1 MKHAIIVLS
10 LLTLIGACSESNP
23 NEENQAANGD
33 AVPVYTQEVTPA
45 TFQHFLDIQGS
56 VESDKTILIS
66 PKTTATV
73 ESVKVDAG
81 DTVEKGAVLAT
92 LDGEVTK
99 SQIEEV
105 KTQLE
110 LARTVYQRQQNL
122 RKEDIGSEIEFLR
135 AQNQVKSLEN
145 QLATLREQFEY
156 YTVRATIGGTVN
168 RVMLKEGETASPTSP
183 AFQIANSEALKVTAE
198 ISEAYIT
205 RIERTD
211 SVRLRFP
218 SLDRQI
224 TKTIDV
230 VSKVIDPSN
239 RTFSIEVY
247 IPSLDGMVRPNMLA
261 KLRVNDVT
269 RANEIVVPLNAVQ
282 QPDGNAFVYV
292 AKQGNSDWLASKQSV
307 NMGLSYNDQILIEEG
322 LQPGDRVVT
331 MGYNALSDQSPITI
345 QEN

>member
-1 MKHAIIVLS
+1 MKQAIIAFS
-10 LLTLIGACSESNP
+10 LLVLVSACGDSNP
-23 NEENQAANGD
+23 NEQNQSANGES
-33 AVPVYTQEVTPA
+33 VPVYTQEVTTG

-81 DTVEKGAVLAT
+81 DTVEKGDVLAT

-110 LARTVYQRQQNL
+110 LARTVYERQQNL
-122 RKEDIGSEIEFLR
+122 RKEDIGSEIDFLR

-145 QLATLREQFEY
+145 QLTTLQEQFEY

-168 RVMLKEGETASPTSP
+168 RVMLKEGETAVPSSP
-183 AFQIANSEALKVTAE
+183 AFQIANAEALKVTAE

-205 RIERTD
+205 RIDRTD
-211 SVRLRFP
+211 SVRVRFP
-218 SLDRQI
+218 SLNREI

-239 RTFSIEVY
+239 RTFSIEIY
-247 IPSLDGMVRPNMLA
+247 ISNLDETVRPNMLA

-269 RANEIVVPLNAVQ
+269 RANEVVVPLNAVQ
-282 QPDGNAFVYV
+282 QPEGDAFVYL
-292 AKQGNSDWLASKQSV
+292 AKQGDPSWIASRQSIEL
-307 NMGLSYNDQILIEEG
+307 GLSYNDQILIEEG
-322 LQPGDRVVT
+322 LRPGDRLVT
-331 MGYNALSDQSPITI
+331 VGYNALSDQTPIAI

>member
-1 MKHAIIVLS
+1 MKQAIYILS
-10 LLTLIGACSESNP
+10 LLVLVGACGESNP
-23 NEENQAANGD
+23 NEEASGTSEL
-33 AVPVYTQEVTPA
+33 VPVYTQEVTTG
-45 TFQHFLDIQGS
+45 TFQHFLDVQGS

-73 ESVKVDAG
+73 ESVQVDAG
-81 DTVEKGAVLAT
+81 DTVAKGDVLAT

-135 AQNQVKSLEN
+135 AKNQVKALEN

-168 RVMLKEGETASPTSP
+168 RVMLKEGETAAPTSP

-198 ISEAYIT
+198 ISESYIT

-211 SVRLRFP
+211 SVTVQFP
-218 SLDRQI
+218 SLDREL

-239 RTFSIEVY
+239 RTFTIEVY
-247 IPSLDGMVRPNMLA
+247 IPNLEGMVRPNMLA
-261 KLRVNDVT
+261 KLQINDV
-269 RANEIVVPLNAVQ
+269 RRDNEVVVPLNAIQ
-282 QPDGNAFVYV
+282 QPEGDAFVYV
-292 AKQGNSDWLASKQSV
+292 AKQGDPSWVASKQPIEL
-307 NMGLSYNDQILIEEG
+307 GLSYNDQTLIEEG
-322 LQPGDRVVT
+322 LRPGDRLVT
-331 MGYNALSDQSPITI
+331 VGYNALSDEMPISI

>member
-292 AKQGNSDWLASKQSV
+292 AKQGNPQWLASKQSV